1 MKTQIAG
8 YETQIL
14 CAGQRTE
21 ALPLILLNGDRNE
34 TETIFEEVRRINEKG
49 FILLGIQVRDWNSEL
64 SPWPSK
70 AIFKG
75 GEDFS
80 GNADSYLKTIL
91 EKILPE
97 AEDHLKSK
105 DIRISSYGIAGY
117 SLAGLFALYSAYR
130 TNRFSRIASVS
141 GSLWY
146 PGLMEMVKKE
156 KISTEIRTVYLSLGD
171 KEALTRNPVMAT
183 VRRNSEM
190 IAEHLNRSASTV
202 FELNEGNHFKDP
214 GIRTAKGISYI
225 LNN

>member
-1 MKTQIAG
+1 MQIAG
-8 YETQIL
+8 YETRIL
-14 CAGQRTE
+14 CTEQRSE

-34 TETIFEEVRRINEKG
+34 TEAVFEEVRRINEKG
-49 FILLGIQVRDWNSEL
+49 FILLGVQVKDWNSEL

-75 GEDFS
+75 SEDFS
-80 GNADSYLKTIL
+80 GNADSYLNTIL

-97 AEDHLKSK
+97 AENYLKSK

-130 TNRFSRIASVS
+130 TDRFSRIASVS

-146 PGLMEMVKKE
+146 PGLMEMVEKE
-156 KISTEIRTVYLSLGD
+156 KISAEIRTVYLSLGD

-183 VRRNSEM
+183 VQQNSEM
-190 IAEHLNRSASTV
+190 IAEHLNRSVSAI

-214 GIRTAKGISYI
+214 EIRTAKGISYI
-225 LNN
+225 LNR